1 MGQTRKISVSL
12 WRHSRNAVKIGS
24 NDEDNCQDALGTGS
38 LSAKMALNKDIPKFL
53 LKTGWTITYYY
64 KLGHIKKLQK
74 SDSGRDWLRSEIQ
87 KRVQFFWWVD
97 KNPRS
102 EQDQKRKGNAK
113 KTAPD
118 STVKKQKDKTSK
130 PQQ

>member
-1 MGQTRKISVSL
+1 MAFGEEKILEMLSKL
-12 WRHSRNAVKIGS
+12 EAMMN
-24 NDEDNCQDALGTGS
+24 NCQDALGTGK

-53 LKTGWTITYYY
+53 LKTGWTITNYY

-102 EQDQKRKGNAK
+102 EQD
-113 KTAPD
+113 
-118 STVKKQKDKTSK
+118 
-130 PQQ
+130 